1 MLIGMFLMPGIE
13 GDGHVWEECLYPMS
27 GGQR

>member
-1 MLIGMFLMPGIE
+1 MLIGMSLVPGIE
-13 GDGHVWEECLYPMS
+13 GSGHVWEECLYPMS

>member
-1 MLIGMFLMPGIE
+1 MHIGMFLVPGIE

>member
-1 MLIGMFLMPGIE
+1 MLIGMFLVPSIKG
-13 GDGHVWEECLYPMS
+13 GRHVWEECLYPMS

>member
-1 MLIGMFLMPGIE
+1 MFLMPGIE